1 MLIAKGNWPIV
12 TLYYICAFLLNNV
25 TFLPDMCYHTRR
37 VVEITSEIFNHSLEF
52 KEKTMSK
59 ALSKARPVVEAI
71 VVSVAL
77 VIVAIAVPAAIV
89 YAAV

>member
-1 MLIAKGNWPIV
+1 M
-12 TLYYICAFLLNNV
+12 YYKCAYLLKNV
-25 TFLPDMCYHTRR
+25 TYLPDMCYHTRR
-37 VVEITSEIFNHSLEF
+37 VVEITSRNFNHSLEF

-59 ALSKARPVVEAI
+59 ALYKARPVVEAI

-77 VIVAIAVPAAIV
+77 VVVAIAVPAAIV

>member
-1 MLIAKGNWPIV
+1 
-12 TLYYICAFLLNNV
+12 
-25 TFLPDMCYHTRR
+25 MCYYSRR
-37 VVEITSEIFNHSLEF
+37 VVEITSGNFRNSTHF

-59 ALSKARPVVEAI
+59 ALNRARPVVEAI

>member
-1 MLIAKGNWPIV
+1 MLPICPICV
-12 TLYYICAFLLNNV
+12 TIRAVLWRSHHAIKELN
-25 TFLPDMCYHTRR
+25 H
-37 VVEITSEIFNHSLEF
+37 H
-52 KEKTMSK
+52 KEQKMTK
-59 ALSKARPVVEAI
+59 ALNKARPVVEAI

>member
-1 MLIAKGNWPIV
+1 M
-12 TLYYICAFLLNNV
+12 YYKCAYLLKNV
-25 TFLPDMCYHTRR
+25 TILPDMCYYTRR
-37 VVEITSEIFNHSLEF
+37 VVESTTGNVNHSLEF

-59 ALSKARPVVEAI
+59 ALNKARPVVEAI

-77 VIVAIAVPAAIV
+77 VVVAIAVPAAIV